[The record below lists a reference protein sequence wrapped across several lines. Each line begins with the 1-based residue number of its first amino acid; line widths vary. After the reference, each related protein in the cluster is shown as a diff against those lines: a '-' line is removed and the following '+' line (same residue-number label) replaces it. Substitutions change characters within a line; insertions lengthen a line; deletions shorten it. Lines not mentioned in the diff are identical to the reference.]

1 MDVEGLFPP
10 QNPNARR
17 IIGSSRAAVPAWGFV
32 RSGDITGPSRGNA
45 MEENPLSPEMQRLVD
60 KVAAWPHGIGFLH
73 QGDLE
78 CIAVSLDVHP
88 FVVAEARVELD
99 SEKGRA
105 RLIREV
111 RLARE
116 RRNAE
121 GLVEEEAPLPCPET
135 PRKICD
141 VEELIRAVSSH
152 ELGPR
157 FLTNA
162 PLETI
167 AVTFEVHP
175 RTVLRAREIL
185 EKAPRKIEGEDQT

>member
-1 MDVEGLFPP
+1 MGE
-10 QNPNARR
+10 
-17 IIGSSRAAVPAWGFV
+17 I
-32 RSGDITGPSRGNA
+32 
-45 MEENPLSPEMQRLVD
+45 PLSPEMQRLVE
-60 KVAAWPHGIGFLH
+60 KVANWPHGLGFLH

-78 CIAVSLDVHP
+78 CIAVSLGLHP
-88 FVVAEARVELD
+88 FVVARARADLETK
-99 SEKGRA
+99 EGRA

-116 RRNAE
+116 KRKTD
-121 GLVEEEAPLPCPET
+121 GLADEEPPLPCPENLA
-135 PRKICD
+135 RISD
-141 VEELIRAVSSH
+141 VEELIRAVSIH

-162 PLETI
+162 PVETI

-185 EKAPRKIEGEDQT
+185 EKSGRQIEGEDQT